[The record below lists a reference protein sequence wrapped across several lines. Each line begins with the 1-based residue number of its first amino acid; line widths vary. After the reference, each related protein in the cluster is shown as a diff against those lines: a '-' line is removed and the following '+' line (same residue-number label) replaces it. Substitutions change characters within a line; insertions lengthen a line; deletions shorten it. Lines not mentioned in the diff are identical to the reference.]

1 MHILIKTVLTYLI
14 LLSLSFSGLSAAN
27 RVSVRAEAWD
37 EFTKDRARDPDKK
50 ILTYRFLKGRYHP
63 GTVNDPSMQE
73 LKFVDIVQDI
83 AYNLEKN
90 DFLPDVSP
98 DLESTDMLIVVHWGR
113 TRPAEDS
120 LMETFG
126 YTSLE
131 DMGGLEPD
139 RSILFSNPSN
149 ISSELEFN
157 YNASLSVDESNEG
170 SAHYKAQLLG
180 MEDAFALRGTRYD
193 EERLKQ
199 MIDEERYFIILMAYD
214 YKKAQEGEQILLW
227 RTRYSMRALGQSFTT
242 AIGEMNHIAADY
254 YGENMKGLV
263 TKRFDDID
271 DVEVGEIEVISNEEP
286 DNVN

>member
-1 MHILIKTVLTYLI
+1 MQILIKTVLTCFVFV
-14 LLSLSFSGLSAAN
+14 SVFVTGLTAAN

-63 GTVNDPSMQE
+63 GSINDPSMQE
-73 LKFVDIVQDI
+73 LQFVDIVQDI

-98 DLESTDMLIVVHWGR
+98 DPESTDMLIVVHWGR

-120 LMETFG
+120 LMESFG
-126 YTSLE
+126 YTSFE

-139 RSILFSNPSN
+139 RSILFNNPSN

-170 SAHYKAQLLG
+170 SAYYKAQLLG
-180 MEDAFALRGTRYD
+180 MEDAFGLRGTRYD
-193 EERLKQ
+193 EERFKR
-199 MIDEERYFIILMAYD
+199 MIHEERYFIILMAYD
-214 YKKAQEGEQILLW
+214 YKKAQEGERIMLW

-242 AIGEMNHIAADY
+242 AIGEMNHIASDY

-263 TKRFDDID
+263 TKQFDDID
-271 DVEVGEIEVISNEEP
+271 DVKVGEIEVISSEEP
-286 DNVN
+286 ENAN